1 MLPSFVSPLGIHF
14 FLLIRI
20 EKDSTFN
27 GFVKNLLNMDIIYIT
42 FITSFGWIGLIK
54 GEKGL
59 KRVILPEKSRK
70 EIVAKIKIFYPLSV
84 PAEDK
89 FKKEFKDITAYFSGN
104 KKNISFPLDLSGS
117 TSFQRMVWSE
127 TAEIPYGQSRTYKF
141 IAEKIGKNNSY
152 RAVGN
157 ALGKNPFPLVIP
169 CHRVVRE
176 DGTLGGFTA
185 SQGVALK
192 KKMLELESTWHS
204 A

>member
-20 EKDSTFN
+20 ENDSTFN
-27 GFVKNLLNMDIIYIT
+27 GFVKNLLIMDIIYIT

-54 GEKGL
+54 GGKGL

-70 EIVAKIKIFYPLSV
+70 EVVAKIKNFYPLSV

-89 FKKEFKDITAYFSGN
+89 FKKEIKDITAYFSG
-104 KKNISFPLDLSGS
+104 KKKKISFPLDLSGS
-117 TSFQRMVWSE
+117 TSFQRMVWFE
-127 TAEIPYGQSRTYKF
+127 TAKIPYGESRTYKF

-176 DGTLGGFTA
+176 DGTPGGFTA